1 MIHSLH
7 SRRQDFLGSTAI
19 VTTLPLFRAL
29 PVALIASGL
38 ALAAPA
44 QAADVIITAPGTTI
58 IAPGQSVEFQA
69 ENGATSGS
77 IAQVNGGVVIGSV
90 TATAAG
96 VGVLNF
102 VGDGAGVDGNVSN
115 TFRVT
120 IGGTGSMAISGTVTD
135 TGAFYSQA
143 ATLTIG
149 GDFQNSYVNFTS
161 NRDGTLILNGAN
173 NSISTV
179 LTTGSTGILGT
190 ITLGTG
196 SSTTFTGAVGGTAR
210 IKQLNLNGTLA
221 TFNGNVAAAAV
232 NFGADGIASIRGST
246 FNASVT
252 TSTDGAG
259 TLSFQPNAQTTVN
272 GTIGSASH
280 GLKQIQMNSGT
291 GSIVRLTQAAYADQ
305 IAINGLGTLILDPAS
320 RLDTSAGSAN
330 AATGTAVSFGADGL
344 LSISSPD
351 VRIGKITTSGG
362 TAGQGRVAFSG
373 SGSYLLGAGIGTE
386 ADRLRQ
392 ISISN
397 AGATVSTA
405 PFSSNYVSSVRFS
418 ADGAFHL
425 TEGASLTGDVTTATN
440 GRGTLVFDGGNGATI
455 KGDVGSG
462 AAQIKELRFG
472 ASGNGT
478 IDGSI
483 YAQTTSFASD
493 PSRELTISGNIFGEV
508 QGAPGGGG
516 KLTFSGNTSTGGDIG
531 SLSPLGSVAFS
542 GTGVS
547 TLRHDINASAATGSG
562 VLIANPGTT
571 LRVGA
576 TGKTITGALNNLGT
590 LDVGANTLNVNGNV
604 SFGSGST
611 YGVRT
616 TAAGASG
623 RVAATGAATLSGGTV
638 DVLAEDATYLPG
650 LTYSILTAHGGV
662 SGEFTDVR
670 SNFAFLTPSLSY
682 DANKV
687 NLTLVRKTEPQP
699 PTPDT
704 PQPPTPDT
712 PQPPTPDTPQP
723 PTPDTPQ
730 PPTPDTPQPQPLE
743 PKPVSFDSVAVS
755 SNQASAAKAVEALGS
770 GSPLFN
776 AVIGQSLAGA
786 RQAFDAL
793 SGEAHATAPATAV
806 VGAGLVQTTVISRLR
821 NAPTPSFAQV
831 QGTYS
836 AAYAADAPGVVP
848 EPVTITVP
856 TFDPRRFALWGQGF
870 GTWGTVKAS
879 PNLAGLDTS
888 TGGFIL
894 GAEARID
901 QTYTLGIAG
910 GFTRTTFEAD
920 ARLSSGTTD
929 TFFASVYGSAAWG
942 NLNVRLGTSYA
953 WHDIDAKRSIRFPGF
968 ADEAHAS
975 YGGSTIQAF
984 GEVGYVFNLGPTKLE
999 PFVGASVL
1007 RVSTDG
1013 FQEEGGPA
1021 ALTGYA
1027 QNQDLATTTFGL
1039 RAEAR
1044 LSNELPLTAHGMLGW
1059 RRAYGDINP
1068 TALMAFSGGASSFTV
1083 AGTPVDRDALVGEAG
1098 LDWQAGRDISLGIS
1112 YEGQIGSR
1120 AQEHTLKGSFVWRFG
1135 TR

>member
-1 MIHSLH
+1 M
-7 SRRQDFLGSTAI
+7 
-19 VTTLPLFRAL
+19 FRAL

-38 ALAAPA
+38 ALTAPA
-44 QAADVIITAPGTTI
+44 QAADVNITSPGTFI

-69 ENGATSGS
+69 ENGATTSS
-77 IAQVNGGVVIGSV
+77 YAQVNGGVVIGNV
-90 TATAAG
+90 TSTAPG

-102 VGDGAGVDGNVSN
+102 AGDGAGVDGSVSN

-120 IGGTGSMAISGTVTD
+120 IGGTGSMAISGTVTN
-135 TGAFYSQA
+135 TGAFYTQA

-196 SSTTFTGAVGGTAR
+196 SSTTFTGAVGETAR
-210 IKQLNLNGTLA
+210 LKQLNLDGTLT
-221 TFNGNVAAAAV
+221 TFLANVNAETV
-232 NFGADGIASIRGST
+232 NFGADGMASIRGST
-246 FNASVT
+246 FNAPIT

-259 TLSFQPNAQTTVN
+259 TLSFQPGAQTTVN

-280 GLKQIQMNSGT
+280 GLKQIEMKSGT
-291 GSIVRLTQAAYADQ
+291 GTIVRLTQAAYADQ
-305 IAINGLGTLILDPAS
+305 VAINGLGTLILDTAS

-330 AATGTAVSFGADGL
+330 AATGTAVTFSQDGL

-362 TAGQGRVAFSG
+362 TAGQGRIAFSG
-373 SGSYLLGAGIGTE
+373 NGVYILGAGIGTE

-405 PFSSNYVSSVRFS
+405 PFSSNYVSNVRFS
-418 ADGAFHL
+418 ADATFRL
-425 TEGASLTGDVTTATN
+425 SEGASLTGDVTTATN
-440 GRGTLVFDGGNGATI
+440 QRGTLVFDGGSGATI
-455 KGDVGSG
+455 KGNVGSG
-462 AAQIKELRFG
+462 SAQLKALRFG

-483 YAQTTSFASD
+483 YAQTTSFAND

-531 SLSPLGSVAFS
+531 SLSPLGSVVFS
-542 GTGVS
+542 GAGIS
-547 TLRHDINASAATGSG
+547 TLLHDINASAATGSG
-562 VLIANPGTT
+562 VSIANSGTT

-576 TGKTITGALNNLGT
+576 AGKTITGALNNFGT
-590 LDVGANTLNVNGNV
+590 LDVGVNTLNVNGNV

-611 YGVRT
+611 YGVQT

-650 LTYSILTAHGGV
+650 VTYSILTAHGGV
-662 SGEFTDVR
+662 SGKFTDVK
-670 SNFAFLTPSLSY
+670 SNLAFLTPSLSY

-699 PTPDT
+699 QPE

-712 PQPPTPDTPQP
+712 PKPQP
-723 PTPDTPQ
+723 PEPQ
-730 PPTPDTPQPQPLE
+730 PPEPQPPEPQPPEPQPPE

-776 AVIGQSLAGA
+776 AVIGQSVAGA

-836 AAYAADAPGVVP
+836 AAYAADAPGVVS

-870 GTWGTVKAS
+870 GTWGTVEAS
-879 PNLAGLDTS
+879 PSVAGLDTS

-894 GAEARID
+894 GTEARID
-901 QTYTLGIAG
+901 QTYTLGVAG

-984 GEVGYVFNLGPTKLE
+984 GEVGYVFNLGPMKLE

-1027 QNQDLATTTFGL
+1027 QDQDLATTTLGL

-1044 LSNELPLTAHGMLGW
+1044 LSDELPLTVRGMLGW

-1068 TALMAFSGGASSFTV
+1068 AALMAFSGGASSFTV
-1083 AGTPVDRDALVGEAG
+1083 AGTPVDRDALVAEAG

-1120 AQEHTLKGSFVWRFG
+1120 AQDHTVKGSFVWRFG